1 MVTGDI
7 RDTMN
12 FQLWHVFFYHYF
24 CVPHVL
30 GQSSA
35 IGLKVIFALQFSHW
49 SWKMVSHVVKWWL
62 VEWLWHLMVIWESRL
77 QYFWF
82 FFTRIYHGPSDWMLY
97 PQSATLVKHSELTTT
112 SLEVLISIFG
122 KEIANI
128 VLKDGSSE
136 NHPLASHRL
145 KVSTFSISWWQ

>member
-35 IGLKVIFALQFSHW
+35 IGLKVIFALQLSHW

-82 FFTRIYHGPSDWMLY
+82 FSQGSIMVLPTECYIPNRRLWWSTANSPRHHW
-97 PQSATLVKHSELTTT
+97 K
-112 SLEVLISIFG
+112 VLISIFG